1 MTAPVSEPTDLALRA
16 ALDAHGGLARWRQ
29 IAFITANVAF
39 DGVVWD
45 AKTRDH
51 PLTSARVT
59 VETGQQRTYL
69 TPFHGDE
76 RRSSYSPDLAA
87 VVGNDGRVEAAR
99 SHPRAVFASDT
110 EESAWDELQV
120 AYFTGFA
127 FWNYLNLPFLAAWP
141 GFTVDE
147 VSTVG
152 AWQRIGYS
160 FPPEIATHNRAQ
172 AMYFDDRHI
181 LRRLD
186 YNSEIFGGQPTSHL
200 LSDYVTVAGIPFAR
214 RRVIVPRDA
223 DEPVLIGM
231 TFAGIEVVDG

>member
-1 MTAPVSEPTDLALRA
+1 MTAPVSEPSNDALRA
-16 ALDAHGGLARWRQ
+16 ALAAHGGLARWRR
-29 IAFITANVAF
+29 IAFITATVAF

-45 AKTRDH
+45 AKTRDY

-59 VETGQQRTYL
+59 VETGQQRTSL

-76 RRSSYSPDLAA
+76 RRSSHSPDLAA
-87 VVGNDGRVEAAR
+87 IVRGDGRVEAAR
-99 SHPRAVFASDT
+99 ANPRAPFATDT
-110 EESAWDELQV
+110 EESAWDELQQ

-160 FPPEIATHNRAQ
+160 FPPEIATHNRDQ
-172 AMYFDDRHI
+172 AMYFDERHI
-181 LRRLD
+181 LQRLD
-186 YNSEIFGGQPTSHL
+186 YNSEIFGGAPTSHL
-200 LSDYVTVAGIPFAR
+200 LSNYVTVSGIPFAT

-223 DEPVLIGM
+223 DAPVLIGM
-231 TFAGIEVVDG
+231 TFSDIEVVDG